1 MGLMGEGQRD
11 TESAVSPVD
20 AAAGSAEAALALSE
34 ARLRRVQRIGLVGGF
49 EIDLESGINHRSGE
63 YMALQGG
70 EARATIEWHEDWV
83 RRLHPD
89 DREAAEHYFLDAV
102 SPTSGATDYA
112 QEYRIV
118 TPDGEIRWISARA
131 EIERAPDGRA
141 LRMVG
146 AHVDI
151 TALKETEAA
160 LERSRAELHD
170 LIATLDLATVMAR
183 DVDGTILFWS
193 RGCERLFGW
202 SAGEACGRMAR
213 DLLRTVYPVPFA
225 DIETTLLREGEWT
238 GDLVN
243 HDRLGRAMV
252 LATRKVLR
260 RDRAGAPVA
269 VMESF
274 DDVTALREA
283 QATLQALNQ
292 DLEHRI
298 AEEVARREAAQARTA
313 HADRMQALGELAGGM
328 AHDMRNILQVV
339 GSAASMIAEDVEE
352 PDRVL
357 AMVEALRA
365 TVERGDSVA
374 GRLLAFAR
382 RAELSAGPVA
392 PDELLGDLRELLD
405 RTLGRAC
412 NCEVAV
418 APDLPSMLADRR
430 QLEAALVNLAVNAR
444 DAMPDGGRILLSAT
458 AETIAAGDSP
468 PCDLAPGRYIRLDV
482 ADQGQGM
489 DAATLARVTEPF
501 FTTKPPG
508 EGTGLGLPMAKGF
521 AEQSGGGL
529 AIRSAPGQGTTVSL
543 WFPVVEDAAGH

>member
-1 MGLMGEGQRD
+1 MGEGQLD
-11 TESAVSPVD
+11 TGPAVTP
-20 AAAGSAEAALALSE
+20 AADSAEAALALSE

-70 EARATIEWHEDWV
+70 DAEAAIESHEDWV

-89 DREAAEHYFLDAV
+89 DREAAERRFLEAV
-102 SPTSGATDYA
+102 SPTSGITDYA

-131 EIERAPDGRA
+131 EIERAADGRA

-151 TALKETEAA
+151 TMLKATEAA
-160 LERSRAELHD
+160 LERSRAELSD
-170 LIATLDLATVMAR
+170 LLATLDLATVMAR
-183 DVDGTILFWS
+183 DIDGTIQFWS

-202 SAGEACGRMAR
+202 TADEARGRMAR
-213 DLLRTVYPVPFA
+213 ELLGTVFPVPFGEVEA
-225 DIETTLLREGEWT
+225 TLLREGEWI
-238 GDLVN
+238 GDLIN
-243 HDRLGRAMV
+243 HRRDGTPMV

-260 RDRAGAPVA
+260 RDAAGAPVA

-274 DDVTALREA
+274 DDVTALRQA
-283 QATLQALNQ
+283 QAALEALNHG
-292 DLEHRI
+292 LERRI
-298 AEEVARREAAQARTA
+298 AEEVARREAAQARGA

-339 GSAASMIAEDVEE
+339 GSAASMIAEEVDD
-352 PDRVL
+352 PSRVL
-357 AMVEALRA
+357 AMVDALRA
-365 TVERGDSVA
+365 TVERGDAVA
-374 GRLLAFAR
+374 SRLLAFAR

-392 PDELLGDLRELLD
+392 PAALLGELRDLLD

-412 NCEVAV
+412 TCEVAV
-418 APDLPSMLADRR
+418 APGLPPLLADRR

-444 DAMPDGGRILLSAT
+444 DAMPDGGAILLAAE
-458 AETIAAGDSP
+458 AETIAAGDAP
-468 PCDLAPGRYIRLDV
+468 PCELAPGRYIRLDV
-482 ADQGQGM
+482 IDQGQGM

-508 EGTGLGLPMAKGF
+508 EGTGLGLSMAKGF

-543 WFPVVEDAAGH
+543 WFPLAAEDAAGH

>member
-1 MGLMGEGQRD
+1 MGEGQLD
-11 TESAVSPVD
+11 TGPARPPAD
-20 AAAGSAEAALALSE
+20 ADAGGPEAALALSE
-34 ARLRRVQRIGLVGGF
+34 ARLRRAQRIGLVGGF
-49 EIDLESGINHRSGE
+49 EIDLESGANHRSGE

-70 EARATIEWHEDWV
+70 EAVAAIESHADWV

-89 DREAAEHYFLDAV
+89 DREAAERHFLNAV
-102 SPTSGATDYA
+102 APGSGVTEYA

-118 TPDGEIRWISARA
+118 TPDGDIRWISARA

-146 AHVDI
+146 AHVDV
-151 TALKETEAA
+151 TALKATEAA
-160 LERSRAELHD
+160 LERSRAELRD
-170 LIATLDLATVMAR
+170 LLATLDLATVMAR
-183 DVDGTILFWS
+183 DTDGTIQFWS

-202 SAGEACGRMAR
+202 STGEARGRMAR
-213 DLLRTVYPVPFA
+213 DLLGTIYPVPFA
-225 DIETTLLREGEWT
+225 EIEAALLREGEWT

-260 RDRAGAPVA
+260 RDQAGAPVA

-274 DDVTALREA
+274 DDVTALRQA
-283 QATLQALNQ
+283 QAALQALNQ
-292 DLEHRI
+292 DLERRI
-298 AEEVARREAAQARTA
+298 AEEVARREAAQARSA

-339 GSAASMIAEDVEE
+339 GSAASMIAEDVDD

-357 AMVEALRA
+357 ALVEALRA
-365 TVERGDSVA
+365 TVERGDAVA

-382 RAELSAGPVA
+382 RAELRAGPVA
-392 PDELLGDLRELLD
+392 PEALLGELRELLD

-412 NCEVAV
+412 DCEVAV
-418 APDLPSMLADRR
+418 APDLPPLLADRR

-444 DAMPDGGRILLSAT
+444 DAMPDGGLILFSAV
-458 AETIAAGDSP
+458 AESIAAGDAL
-468 PCDLAPGRYIRLDV
+468 PCDLAPGHYIRLDV

-501 FTTKPPG
+501 FTTKPAG

-543 WFPVVEDAAGH
+543 WFPVAT